1 MVTINRL
8 RPTPSIDTVL
18 TDEMLARFDTRAPQY
33 DRENRF
39 FDEDFEEL
47 LQSGYLDIA
56 LPSEYG
62 GLGLSVAEVA
72 QLQRRLAYVAPATA
86 IAINMHIY
94 WTGVAAD
101 VHRLGDHSLDWL
113 LEEAASGHIFAA
125 GHGESG
131 NDVPLFLSTTK
142 AERVDGGWEFT
153 GHKIFGSLSPVW
165 TFLGLHGMDVSDPE
179 HPQVVHAFLPRDT
192 TGVTV
197 KETWDTLGMRA
208 TQSHDTLLDRAFVPD
223 RYIAYAGPPGF
234 GGAGF
239 FHLALNAWALFNF
252 AAVYQGIAQRAFDL
266 AVESAQQKTSIAL
279 TRPMAYHPEVQHG
292 IAEMRMALESIDAQ
306 VKQATEDWANGVDYG
321 HDWAVKI
328 LATKHTATNLAW
340 QVVDTALELSGGA
353 GIFKRNRMEQLF
365 RDARLGRFHPGNTL
379 LTHEVVGKLSL
390 GISPDEQPRWG

>member
-56 LPSEYG
+56 LPLEYG

-266 AVESAQQKTSIAL
+266 AVESTQQKTSIAL